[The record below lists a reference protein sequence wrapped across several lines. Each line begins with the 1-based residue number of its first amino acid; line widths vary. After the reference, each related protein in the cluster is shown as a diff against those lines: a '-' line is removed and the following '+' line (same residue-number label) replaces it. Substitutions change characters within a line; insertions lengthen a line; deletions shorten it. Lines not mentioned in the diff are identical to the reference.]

1 MSRRKR
7 IGRILVR
14 FKSIRTEIFAV
25 TAGLLLLAA
34 GALTVVSV
42 YYMDTTAFET
52 SQEFSEK
59 IIHQVNESIDSY
71 ITYMDNITSMIAN
84 STDAQAVLFGAN
96 ADGGYRAR
104 LGEQFQT
111 ILRSRSDIRNI
122 GVIRKDSSYL
132 INVAVKKV
140 NPYLELDSQNWYTEA
155 LDGNGSFVLTSSHV
169 QALLRGE
176 RPWVITLSRGVRN
189 YTGGGGIDGVAFVDL
204 NYSVISELCEEN
216 SIGRKGYVFVIDQ
229 AGEIVYH
236 PQQQQL
242 FNDLRTEKIDAILSA
257 EDDANAIVVGNGD
270 DRKLYTI
277 ARSDVTGWTVVGSSD
292 VSALLQNTRRSQRV
306 YLIITLI
313 LVIVALVVSGIL
325 AASITRPVQRLK
337 DSMAKVQEGDFSG
350 GKLQADPGTEIGS
363 LTESFNVMTERIQDL
378 MAQNRI
384 EQEEKRKSELRALQ
398 SQINPHFLYNTLDS
412 IIWMAESKKSD
423 EVVLM
428 TSSLARLL
436 RQSITSEDELV
447 TVSSELEHARSYL
460 TIQQMRYKDK
470 LSYTIDAQPDILTVR
485 IIRLILQ
492 PLIENSIYHGIK
504 YKETPGHIAIRAYAE
519 KGQLILEIRDDGIGM
534 DEEALKHIFERH
546 KVNYQSNGVGVYNV
560 QQRIQLYYGP
570 EYGIRYQSSPGKG
583 TLARIQLPT
592 MEPEDNG
599 R

>member
-1 MSRRKR
+1 MSRKER
-7 IGRILVR
+7 IDRILVR

-140 NPYLELDSQNWYTEA
+140 NPYLNLDSQNWYTQA

-242 FNDLRTEKIDAILSA
+242 FNDLRTENIDAILSTE
-257 EDDANAIVVGNGD
+257 EDTIVAGNGD

-277 ARSDVTGWTVVGSSD
+277 ARSDVTGWTVVGSTD
-292 VSALLQNTRRSQRV
+292 VSTLLQNSRRSQRV

-313 LVIVALVVSGIL
+313 LVIAALIVSVIL
-325 AASITRPVQRLK
+325 AGSITRPVQRLK

-412 IIWMAESKKSD
+412 IIWMAESRKNE

-428 TSSLARLL
+428 TSNLARLL
-436 RQSITSEDELV
+436 RQSVTSEDELV
-447 TVSSELEHARSYL
+447 TVGSELEHARSYL

-470 LSYTIDAQPDILTVR
+470 LSYTIDAQPDVLSVR

-504 YKETPGHIAIRAYAE
+504 YKETPGHIMIRAYAE
-519 KGQLILEIRDDGIGM
+519 EERLILEIRDDGIGM
-534 DEEALKHIFERH
+534 NGEELKHIFDQH

-560 QQRIQLYYGP
+560 QQRIRLSYGP
-570 EYGIRYQSSPGKG
+570 EYGIHYESRPGEG
-583 TLARIQLPT
+583 TLARIQLPI
-592 MEPEDNG
+592 MKPEDNE

>member
-189 YTGGGGIDGVAFVDL
+189 
-204 NYSVISELCEEN
+204 
-216 SIGRKGYVFVIDQ
+216 
-229 AGEIVYH
+229 
-236 PQQQQL
+236 
-242 FNDLRTEKIDAILSA
+242 
-257 EDDANAIVVGNGD
+257 
-270 DRKLYTI
+270 
-277 ARSDVTGWTVVGSSD
+277 
-292 VSALLQNTRRSQRV
+292 
-306 YLIITLI
+306 
-313 LVIVALVVSGIL
+313 
-325 AASITRPVQRLK
+325 
-337 DSMAKVQEGDFSG
+337 
-350 GKLQADPGTEIGS
+350 
-363 LTESFNVMTERIQDL
+363 
-378 MAQNRI
+378 
-384 EQEEKRKSELRALQ
+384 
-398 SQINPHFLYNTLDS
+398 
-412 IIWMAESKKSD
+412 
-423 EVVLM
+423 
-428 TSSLARLL
+428 
-436 RQSITSEDELV
+436 
-447 TVSSELEHARSYL
+447 
-460 TIQQMRYKDK
+460 
-470 LSYTIDAQPDILTVR
+470 
-485 IIRLILQ
+485 
-492 PLIENSIYHGIK
+492 
-504 YKETPGHIAIRAYAE
+504 
-519 KGQLILEIRDDGIGM
+519 
-534 DEEALKHIFERH
+534 
-546 KVNYQSNGVGVYNV
+546 
-560 QQRIQLYYGP
+560 
-570 EYGIRYQSSPGKG
+570 
-583 TLARIQLPT
+583 
-592 MEPEDNG
+592 
-599 R
+599 